1 MKQFQVIIE
10 APDEF
15 NAAGIIGNPKA
26 INWVAG
32 ATILSVAEVQP
43 QPFEQQWTK
52 VEAGQAT
59 GGSEKSLIN
68 KNKDWKPKQF
78 QHLSLGVSKANKKS
92 DDYYIR
98 IHSGKGTGQMRLILN
113 NEKHRII
120 PMATWTIRPDKTSGY
135 NIIQRDHSIM

>member
-78 QHLSLGVSKANKKS
+78 KYLPNERYS
-92 DDYYIR
+92 YYIR
-98 IHSGKGTGQMRLILN
+98 IVSGKGTGQMRLILN